1 MFFNLELRTSNLEQ
15 VMKVLLVAIHP
26 YPSPQAVPL
35 ANAFLKGALAMDE
48 GVSSLVAAELWD
60 FFVGNDPG
68 RSAGE
73 LLAAEPDAV
82 GFSCYVWNR
91 GECREIAAE
100 LRRRRPGLTLFAG
113 GPEPTADPGGVLK
126 DAPYDFLIRGE
137 GEIPFVEAMGR
148 LCAGESVEG
157 VAGVVSKGE
166 AAPFSVPRPV
176 ELLDSIPS
184 PYLAGVLSPDRYSG
198 VLWQLSRGCD
208 FACSFCFDQKGV
220 KGVRRFSLDRLRGE
234 LERFARSRVSQV
246 FVLDSTFN
254 RDVKRAK
261 ELLRL
266 IGKIA
271 PHIHFHFEVR
281 SEFIDPEMARLFS
294 QTYCSLQIGLQSADP
309 QVQRGV
315 RRIFNPEEFTAKIAL
330 LNRAGAVFGFDLIY
344 GLPGDTL
351 AGFEK
356 SLDFALALYPNHL
369 DIFPLA
375 VLPGT
380 ELAGRADALGLESLP
395 APPYTLV
402 GSPGFPSADMRE
414 AARLA
419 AACDIFYSR
428 GKAVAWFNAVRAP
441 LRLTP
446 SAFLKGFARWLADAK
461 GEVAETDLADGEI
474 WQLQR
479 GYLTACFSGRR
490 LQRFLPAALDLVDYH
505 YHYAAALMAPQPE
518 LPTDRELERTD
529 LMAARFALAPGA
541 RLAGFSYEIVDLLE
555 AGEVDLREFTDCFS
569 PAASWAV
576 IYPRAGEVFTESLVE
591 PYFRLLERLDGRTP
605 AGEIAAALAIPVDE
619 AASFLEFAAA
629 EGIARIPD

>member
-1 MFFNLELRTSNLEQ
+1 
-15 VMKVLLVAIHP
+15 MKVILVAIHP

-48 GVSSLVAAELWD
+48 GISPLVTAELCD
-60 FFVGNDPG
+60 FFVGDDPG
-68 RSAGE
+68 RCAEE
-73 LLAAEPDAV
+73 LLEGGADAV

-91 GECREIAAE
+91 EECRKIAAE
-100 LRRRRPGLTLFAG
+100 LRSRRPGLTLFAG

-126 DAPYDFLIRGE
+126 GASYDFLVRGE
-137 GEIPFVEAMGR
+137 GEFTFVEAMGR
-148 LCAGESVEG
+148 LCAGKTVEG
-157 VAGVVSKGE
+157 VPGVVSEGE
-166 AAPFSVPRPV
+166 AAPFSFPRPV
-176 ELLDSIPS
+176 EVLDAIPS
-184 PYLAGVLSPDRYSG
+184 PYLAGVLSLDRYNG

-220 KGVRRFSLDRLRGE
+220 QGVRRFSMERLRGE
-234 LERFARSRVSQV
+234 LERFVRSRVSQV

-261 ELLRL
+261 ELLKL
-266 IGKIA
+266 IGRIA

-281 SEFIDPEMARLFS
+281 SEFIDPEMARLFG

-309 QVQRGV
+309 AVQKGV

-330 LNRAGAVFGFDLIY
+330 LNRAGAIFGFDLIY

-351 AGFEK
+351 AGFER

-380 ELAGRADALGLESLP
+380 ELAGRADALGLDRLP
-395 APPYTLV
+395 NPPYTLCS
-402 GSPGFPSADMRE
+402 SPGFPAADMHQ
-414 AARLA
+414 AAHLA

-428 GKAVAWFNAVRAP
+428 GKAVAWFNTVRAP
-441 LRLTP
+441 LKLAP
-446 SAFLKGFARWLADAK
+446 SAFLKGFGRWLADEK
-461 GEVAETDLADGEI
+461 GGEVAEADFTDGEI

-479 GYLTACFSGRR
+479 GYLSSCFSGRC
-490 LQRFLPAALDLVDYH
+490 LQRLLPAALDLVDYH
-505 YHYAAALMAPQPE
+505 FHYAAALMAPQPE
-518 LPTDRELERTD
+518 IPTDRELERMD
-529 LMAARFALAPGA
+529 LLAERFALAPGA
-541 RLAGFSYEIVDLLE
+541 RLARFSYEIVDLLE
-555 AGEVDLREFTDCFS
+555 AGEVDLREFIDCFS
-569 PAASWAV
+569 PAGSWAV

-591 PYFRLLERLDGRTP
+591 PYYRLLERLDGRTP
-605 AGEIAAALAIPVDE
+605 VGEFAAALAIPADE

-629 EGIARIPD
+629 EGIARIPS